1 MRNPAPTRDLSR
13 RRSAK
18 ADSFRLFL
26 YVLPGIL
33 FVILFRYIP
42 LWGWSFA
49 FFQYKPGMKLAQ
61 CKFVGLDHFTLLFT
75 NPIMRNNLFRVLRN
89 TFGIH
94 LLGYLFSPLP
104 MLFAVFLSE
113 IPARRYQKLVQ
124 VVTTLP
130 NFISWVIMFSLATAL
145 CGSNGLINTLLQN
158 AGSASRV
165 NILTSNRH
173 VWLTQVLL
181 QTWKSTGWNAIIYFS
196 ALAGIDPSLYE
207 AAMVDGAGR
216 MQRIWHIT
224 LPNLIPTFFVLLII
238 SIGNFLNTGID
249 QYMAF
254 GNALNKQYIE
264 VLDLYTYNLGIGSG
278 QISFGVAVGIMK
290 SVVALVLFTMANT
303 ASKKVRG
310 TSVF

>member
-13 RRSAK
+13 RRGVK

-75 NPIMRNNLFRVLRN
+75 NPIMRSNLFRVLRN

-94 LLGYLFSPLP
+94 LLGYLFSPL
-104 MLFAVFLSE
+104 
-113 IPARRYQKLVQ
+113 
-124 VVTTLP
+124 
-130 NFISWVIMFSLATAL
+130 ATAL

-158 AGSASRV
+158 AGAASRV

-207 AAMVDGAGR
+207 AGRVDGIKSR
-216 MQRIWHIT
+216 FQELRYIT
-224 LPNLIPTFFVLLII
+224 IPMMKPQMLFGAVNAIV
-238 SIGNFLNTGID
+238 G
-249 QYMAF
+249 AF
-254 GNALNKQYIE
+254 GVFDVATAVAGMPSPNYAAHTIVAHLYDYAFTRFNMGYASAVAMALFAI
-264 VLDLYTYNLGIGSG
+264 TFTLGR
-278 QISFGVAVGIMK
+278 VCMH
-290 SVVALVLFTMANT
+290 LFKDNT
-303 ASKKVRG
+303 
-310 TSVF
+310 